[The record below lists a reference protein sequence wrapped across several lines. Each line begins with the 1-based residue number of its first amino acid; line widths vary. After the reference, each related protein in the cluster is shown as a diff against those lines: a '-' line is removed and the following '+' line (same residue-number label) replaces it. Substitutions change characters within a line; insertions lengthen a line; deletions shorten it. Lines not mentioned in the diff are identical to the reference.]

1 MEALSCPLTYVL
13 SEAINGSNAGFSTP
27 HGSNQ
32 LYVQHRH
39 FRFALTQVY
48 SKRGTQLN
56 CVYSICWA
64 AIRYIVAKRGCRGCH
79 GEIPCYQWQPNDEL
93 PNPLNALEIRSNLQ
107 P

>member
-1 MEALSCPLTYVL
+1 MDALSCPLTYVL

-48 SKRGTQLN
+48 SKRETQLD
-56 CVYSICWA
+56 CVYSVCWA
-64 AIRYIVAKRGCRGCH
+64 AIRYTVAKRGCRGCH
-79 GEIPCYQWQPNDEL
+79 GKFRATNGSPTMNCPIL
-93 PNPLNALEIRSNLQ
+93 
-107 P
+107 